1 MVHNVRP
8 PSSATDTQPNVTSDP
23 SSVPPAS
30 ASPSANASTSAS
42 STPGRTGLWLVGAR
56 GAISTCVVYGIAGIR
71 NDLIPSVGLPTA
83 YPPLSELDLVSLDD
97 LVLGGHD
104 VCTRDLSASAGEL
117 VAAGILPADL
127 VSMARDDAARFEAA
141 IRPGI
146 LDVAETGFRD
156 LDPRAAALGALPP
169 KEQAAAIQADFAAF
183 QEDHDLDRVVVVFL
197 ASTEAATTRQDAWES
212 RAAFEQAIEDGV
224 TQPASLLYA
233 YAAIRSGCPFV
244 NFTPSIGANI
254 PALIALAEAE
264 GVPLAGNDGK
274 TGETLIK
281 TALAPMFRARA
292 LQVLAWQGYNM
303 LGNRDGEVLRDPT
316 HKAAKLETKDAALRS
331 ILGAHETG
339 GKDPHTQVAIDY
351 VPSLGDWK
359 TAWDFIHFEG
369 FLGTKMSMQFT
380 WSGCDSALAAPLVI
394 DLARFADFASR
405 HGEKGILQHLGGY
418 FKAPLESGE
427 HDFHRQIE
435 ALYDYAQQHLSS

>member
-1 MVHNVRP
+1 M
-8 PSSATDTQPNVTSDP
+8 
-23 SSVPPAS
+23 
-30 ASPSANASTSAS
+30 
-42 STPGRTGLWLVGAR
+42 GAR
-56 GAISTCVVYGIAGIR
+56 GAISTCVAYGIAGIR
-71 NDLIPSVGLPTA
+71 QELIPASGLPTA
-83 YPPLSELDLVSLDD
+83 FPPLSDLDLVSLDS

-127 VSMARDDAARFEAA
+127 VSMARDDAARYEAA

-156 LDPRAAALGALPP
+156 LDPRAAALGSLAPL
-169 KEQAAAIQADFAAF
+169 EQTKAIEADFAAF
-183 QEDHDLDRVVVVFL
+183 KKEHDLDRVVVVYL
-197 ASTEAATTRQDAWES
+197 ASTEAASTRQDAWDSTADFE
-212 RAAFEQAIEDGV
+212 AAVEGGV
-224 TQPASLLYA
+224 PQPASLLYA
-233 YAAIRSGCPFV
+233 YAAIRSGAPFV
-244 NFTPSIGANI
+244 NFTPSIGANV
-254 PALIALAEAE
+254 PALIALAEAK
-264 GVPLAGNDGK
+264 GVPIAGNDGK

-303 LGNRDGEVLRDPT
+303 LGNRDGEVLRDPN

-331 ILGAHETG
+331 ILGGADAAG
-339 GKDPHTQVAIDY
+339 GGERFHSQVAIDY

-394 DLARFADFASR
+394 DLARFADLAAR
-405 HGEKGILQHLGGY
+405 NGESGVLEHLGCY
-418 FKAPLESGE
+418 FKAPLGSDE
-427 HDFHRQIE
+427 HDFHRQMQ
-435 ALYDYAQQHLSS
+435 ALYSYAQQQQPAKADQ

>member
-1 MVHNVRP
+1 
-8 PSSATDTQPNVTSDP
+8 
-23 SSVPPAS
+23 
-30 ASPSANASTSAS
+30 
-42 STPGRTGLWLVGAR
+42 
-56 GAISTCVVYGIAGIR
+56 VVYGIAGIR
-71 NDLIPSVGLPTA
+71 HELIPMTGLPTA
-83 YPPLSELDLVSLDD
+83 FPPLSDVDLVSLDH

-127 VSMARDDAARFEAA
+127 VSMARDDAARYEAA

-156 LDPRAAALGALPP
+156 LDPRAAALGSQPP
-169 KEQAAAIQADFAAF
+169 LEQTKAIEADLAEFRKE
-183 QEDHDLDRVVVVFL
+183 HDLERVVVVFL
-197 ASTEAATTRQDAWES
+197 ASTEAASTRQDAWES
-212 RAAFEQAIEDGV
+212 AAEFEAAVASGV
-224 TQPASLLYA
+224 PQPASLLYA
-233 YAAIRSGCPFV
+233 YAAIRSGSPFV
-244 NFTPSIGANI
+244 NFTPSIGAGI
-254 PALIALAEAE
+254 PALIALAEAK
-264 GVPLAGNDGK
+264 GVALAGNDGK
-274 TGETLIK
+274 TGETLLK

-303 LGNRDGEVLRDPT
+303 LGNRDGEVLRDPD

-331 ILGAHETG
+331 ILGGADGAG
-339 GKDPHTQVAIDY
+339 GGDRFHSQVSIDY

-394 DLARFADFASR
+394 DLARFADLAAR
-405 HGEKGILQHLGGY
+405 NGESGVLQHLGCY
-418 FKAPLESGE
+418 FKAPLGSHE
-427 HDFHRQIE
+427 HDFHRQMQ
-435 ALYDYAQQHLSS
+435 ALYSYAQQQSSRGDQ

>member
-1 MVHNVRP
+1 MYKRQ
-8 PSSATDTQPNVTSDP
+8 TQNHVTSD
-23 SSVPPAS
+23 
-30 ASPSANASTSAS
+30 SPSAPSPASSPKGSAS
-42 STPGRTGLWLVGAR
+42 RPHGRTGLWLVGAR
-56 GAISTCVVYGIAGIR
+56 GAISTCVAYGIAGIR
-71 NDLIPSVGLPTA
+71 QELIPPAGLPTA
-83 YPPLSELDLVSLDD
+83 FPPLSELDLVPLEH

-127 VSMARDDAARFEAA
+127 ASMARDDAARFEAA

-156 LDPRAAALGALPP
+156 LDPRAAALGALSPL
-169 KEQAAAIQADFAAF
+169 EQTEAIERDLAAF
-183 QEDHDLDRVVVVFL
+183 RTEHKLETVIVVYL
-197 ASTEAATTRQDAWES
+197 ASTEAASKRQAVWDSTRDFE
-212 RAAFEQAIEDGV
+212 AAVAGGV
-224 TQPASLLYA
+224 PQPVSLLYA
-233 YAAIRSGCPFV
+233 YAAIRSGLPFV
-244 NFTPSIGANI
+244 NFTPSIGANV
-254 PALIALAEAE
+254 PALIELAESK
-264 GVPLAGNDGK
+264 GVPIAGNDGK
-274 TGETLIK
+274 TGETLVK

-303 LGNRDGEVLRDPT
+303 LGNRDGEVLRDPN

-331 ILGAHETG
+331 ILGGADGASTAG
-339 GKDPHTQVAIDY
+339 GDRFHSQVSIDY

-394 DLARFADFASR
+394 DLARLAEFAAR
-405 HGEKGILQHLGGY
+405 GGESGVLEHLGCY
-418 FKAPLESGE
+418 FKAPLGSQE
-427 HDFHRQIE
+427 HDFHRQMQ
-435 ALYDYAQQHLSS
+435 ALYTYAQQQSSKGNQ

>member
-1 MVHNVRP
+1 M
-8 PSSATDTQPNVTSDP
+8 A
-23 SSVPPAS
+23 
-30 ASPSANASTSAS
+30 
-42 STPGRTGLWLVGAR
+42 
-56 GAISTCVVYGIAGIR
+56 
-71 NDLIPSVGLPTA
+71 GLPTA
-83 YPPLSELDLVSLDD
+83 FPPLSEIDLVSLDN

-127 VSMARDDAARFEAA
+127 VSMARDDAARYESA

-156 LDPRAAALGALPP
+156 LDPRAAALGSQPP
-169 KEQAAAIQADFAAF
+169 LEQTKAIEADLAAF
-183 QEDHDLDRVVVVFL
+183 QADHDLERVIVVYL
-197 ASTEAATTRQDAWES
+197 ASTEAASTRQDAWDSTADFE
-212 RAAFEQAIEDGV
+212 AAVADGV
-224 TQPASLLYA
+224 PQPASLLYA
-233 YAAIRSGCPFV
+233 YAAIRSGSPFV
-244 NFTPSIGANI
+244 NFTPSIGANV
-254 PALIALAEAE
+254 PALIALAESK
-264 GVPLAGNDGK
+264 GVPIAGNDGK
-274 TGETLIK
+274 TGETLLK

-303 LGNRDGEVLRDPT
+303 LGNRDGEVLRDPN

-331 ILGAHETG
+331 ILGGADGVGAG
-339 GKDPHTQVAIDY
+339 GEDRFHSQVSIDY

-394 DLARFADFASR
+394 DLARFADLAAR
-405 HGEKGILQHLGGY
+405 NGESGVLGHLGCY
-418 FKAPLESGE
+418 FKAPLASQE
-427 HDFHRQIE
+427 HDFHRQMQ
-435 ALYDYAQQHLSS
+435 ALYSYAQQQPSKADQ